1 MTWLY
6 TRPIRP
12 RFLWLRLR
20 IYFLK
25 TFMWLQTRAKN
36 KSTIK
41 LRKAKAPV
49 LLCQWPWSS
58 AIQYKKDIFWLHKK
72 WPGKKLSLGLGK
84 FIRMIQRHLQS
95 CNNGFRICKQQT
107 GAGASSL
114 ALRWGQT
121 RDCQRAQ
128 LKATWKI
135 SLDSNIWKLGI
146 QVI

>member
-49 LLCQWPWSS
+49 LLCSGHGPQQFNARKTFSGYIKS
-58 AIQYKKDIFWLHKK
+58 
-72 WPGKKLSLGLGK
+72 GLGK
-84 FIRMIQRHLQS
+84 SFPWDWWTTSEWFKNTCRVAITVS
-95 CNNGFRICKQQT
+95 GF
-107 GAGASSL
+107 ASS
-114 ALRWGQT
+114 RWGLERLAWLQGEGRRET
-121 RDCQRAQ
+121 VRELKPKQ
-128 LKATWKI
+128 LG
-135 SLDSNIWKLGI
+135 KLA
-146 QVI
+146 

>member
-49 LLCQWPWSS
+49 LLCSGHGPQ
-58 AIQYKKDIFWLHKK
+58 QFNTKKTFSDYIK
-72 WPGKKLSLGLGK
+72 SGLGK
-84 FIRMIQRHLQS
+84 SFLWDWGNSSEWSKNTFRVAIMVS
-95 CNNGFRICKQQT
+95 GF
-107 GAGASSL
+107 ASSRRGLECL
-114 ALRWGQT
+114 AWLWGEGRQET
-121 RDCQRAQ
+121 VRELNSKQ
-128 LKATWKI
+128 LG
-135 SLDSNIWKLGI
+135 KLA
-146 QVI
+146 